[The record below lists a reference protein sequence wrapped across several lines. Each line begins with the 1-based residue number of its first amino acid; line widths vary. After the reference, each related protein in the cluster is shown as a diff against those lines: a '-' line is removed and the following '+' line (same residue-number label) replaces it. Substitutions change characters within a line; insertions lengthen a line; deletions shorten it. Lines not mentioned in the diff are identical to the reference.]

1 MALTWC
7 CASAADWG
15 YNTRAEQA
23 RVRDGHVPR
32 VQLVNLWQI
41 PALLQAGDA
50 CYARVK
56 YAVPFPGNLAKTD

>member
-1 MALTWC
+1 VRE
-7 CASAADWG
+7 AAVPH
-15 YNTRAEQA
+15 
-23 RVRDGHVPR
+23 VR
-32 VQLVNLWQI
+32 LVNLWQI

>member
-1 MALTWC
+1 MR
-7 CASAADWG
+7 AADWG

-23 RVRDGHVPR
+23 RVRDGNVAR

-56 YAVPFPGNLAKTD
+56 YAVPFQPATD